1 MFEIKNLKSFL
12 RWDHKME
19 IIIILIEDNKH
30 SIRIFWAAFQTSL
43 YSRQATNLLTMLV
56 DVWTF
61 GEHWSEVQSSNL
73 QQTIPDVKQY
83 QIRIRQLKLKVV
95 KNNCRFFHFIS
106 QFYGRAHN
114 AKAFLKCAPLDSVR
128 GLVRMI
134 SKVWFDQASG
144 RTWTRDCA
152 MESENLPLNQ
162 TAWQILEFRC
172 SFR

>member
-1 MFEIKNLKSFL
+1 
-12 RWDHKME
+12 ME
-19 IIIILIEDNKH
+19 IIIILVEDNKH

-128 GLVRMI
+128 GLVRPGLR
-134 SKVWFDQASG
+134 KD
-144 RTWTRDCA
+144 
-152 MESENLPLNQ
+152 LNPRLRNGVRELA
-162 TAWQILEFRC
+162 TEPGCLDFLCQIFFNIFFGVRRLAPRRFQDLRP
-172 SFR
+172 FH